1 MYQSII
7 KSVSYEVR
15 LRISQWA
22 SDLCQSVALSFS
34 ERVGDENSR
43 RSMCWCV
50 TLHQQ
55 KHKIS
60 ISILHLQLFIPAYL
74 TAPLAAS
81 HTTSKSAVFFLAI
94 EIRIYVEMYIIYFTE
109 SLFVFIV
116 LYPFVPFL
124 WLSIPYLFY
133 LPFHS
138 VRARILEFMMSTGVR
153 PPPPINDF
161 TLFTGHQLHNLSASI
176 SGQGLGSIF
185 GLGSA
190 SKTLTSESPLKSSDQ
205 RWEQRICRY

>member
-1 MYQSII
+1 MKLDY
-7 KSVSYEVR
+7 VLV
-15 LRISQWA
+15 
-22 SDLCQSVALSFS
+22 S
-34 ERVGDENSR
+34 ERVTSANR
-43 RSMCWCV
+43 
-50 TLHQQ
+50 LHY
-55 KHKIS
+55 HS
-60 ISILHLQLFIPAYL
+60 VSESAMRILEEVCADAWLFINKNIKYRSPSYISSYL
-74 TAPLAAS
+74 FPPILLLLSRPLILPLNPLS
-81 HTTSKSAVFFLAI
+81 FFLAI

-133 LPFHS
+133 LHFHS